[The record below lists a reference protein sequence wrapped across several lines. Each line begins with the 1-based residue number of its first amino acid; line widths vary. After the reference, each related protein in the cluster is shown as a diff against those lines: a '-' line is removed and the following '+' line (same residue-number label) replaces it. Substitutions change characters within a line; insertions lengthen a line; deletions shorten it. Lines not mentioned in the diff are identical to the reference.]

1 MINLDK
7 STFLS
12 RLSAVFSKN
21 SLSSLLSRE
30 KSETFFSLTER
41 MLTVNEQFNLTAIT
55 DPDQIL
61 LSHYADCATVARV
74 LPKGAR
80 VLDIGCGAGFPT
92 LPIAILRP
100 DVSVYAIDS
109 TAKKLNYVAETV
121 QLLGLNN
128 VTCEVMRAEDGARRS
143 ELREKF
149 DVVTARAVS
158 EMRILAEL
166 ALPFVKIGGTFLAMK
181 GKNAQTELQAAKRAI
196 AMLGGKL
203 EKTEDVILTN
213 GTETLSHPLI
223 YVKKVSKTPDA
234 YPRAYAQIQKKPL

>member
-1 MINLDK
+1 MTNLDK
-7 STFLS
+7 NTFLS
-12 RLSAVFSKN
+12 RLASVFSKN
-21 SLSSLLSRE
+21 GLSSLLSWER
-30 KSETFFSLTER
+30 SEAFFALTER

-55 DPDQIL
+55 EPDRIIL
-61 LSHYADCATVARV
+61 NHYADCAALARV

-80 VLDIGCGAGFPT
+80 VMDIGCGAGFPT

-100 DVSVYAIDS
+100 DVTVFAVDS
-109 TAKKLNYVAETV
+109 TAKKIGYVAETA
-121 QLLGLNN
+121 QLLSLTN
-128 VTCEVMRAEDGARRS
+128 VTTEVMRAEDGARRA

-149 DVVTARAVS
+149 DIVTARAVS
-158 EMRILAEL
+158 EMRILSEL
-166 ALPFVKIGGTFLAMK
+166 ALPFVKIGGAFLAMK

-203 EKTEDVILTN
+203 ERTEDVTLTD

-223 YVKKVSKTPDA
+223 YVKKVSKTPET